1 MKHPGEI
8 DLALLAG
15 GEVGR
20 IRRFSLERHV
30 RGCSEC
36 GEKVAQFRDL
46 RAETANFEPADLNQ
60 GDLNWDLLAAEMSAN
75 IHLGLEAGECVRGAR
90 VARSWNPRLTLAFA
104 SLLVIGGAGFLL
116 RDAGQPGGALRAV
129 PAQASEP
136 VLESTGAG
144 IELRT
149 GSTSLML
156 LSHPGAVANQ
166 TVSAGGEIRARYV
179 DGETGAVT
187 INNVSLE

>member
-1 MKHPGEI
+1 MKHPGEL

-15 GEVGR
+15 GDVGR
-20 IRRFSLERHV
+20 MRRFSLERHV
-30 RGCSEC
+30 RACVEC
-36 GEKVAQFRDL
+36 ENKVAQLQAL
-46 RAETANFEPADLNQ
+46 RAEVANFELPE
-60 GDLNWDLLAAEMSAN
+60 LNWNQLATEMRAN
-75 IHLGLEAGECVRGAR
+75 IHLGLEAGACVRAAH

-104 SLLVIGGAGFLL
+104 SLLVIVGANFLL
-116 RDAGQPGGALRAV
+116 RDSGPQLTSPARPALQSSA
-129 PAQASEP
+129 P

-144 IELRT
+144 IELRN
-149 GSTSLML
+149 GSSSMML
-156 LSHPGAVANQ
+156 LNHPGAVASQ